1 MTAASSPRVRIHL
14 LRAVNVGGAK
24 LPMAGLRE
32 VAQELGATEVS
43 TYIASG
49 NLLAVP
55 PGEPD
60 AFDRALE
67 KAVEE
72 RFGFFR
78 EVISRSRDEVSAA
91 LAAHPFEVVEPKF
104 SYVTFLTAVPTSAAI
119 ATAREVATGEDRWDV
134 IGREMHVRYA
144 DGAGR
149 PQMKDA
155 TIGRRLGVAGT
166 ARNLNTVQKLIDLT
180 QS

>member
-1 MTAASSPRVRIHL
+1 MRIHL
-14 LRAVNVGGAK
+14 LRAINVGGTAK
-24 LPMAGLRE
+24 LPMAELRE
-32 VAQELGATEVS
+32 IATELGATDTS

-49 NLLAVP
+49 NLLCTPAGDP
-55 PGEPD
+55 E

-67 KAVEE
+67 QAIEA

-78 EVISRSRDEVSAA
+78 DVISRSREEVAAA

-104 SYVTFLTAVPTSAAI
+104 SYVTFLTAEPTTEAVAA
-119 ATAREVATGEDRWDV
+119 ARELPTGDDRWEV

-149 PQMKDA
+149 AQMKDVA
-155 TIGRRLGVAGT
+155 IGRLLGVAGT
-166 ARNLNTVQKLIDLT
+166 ARNLNTVQKLLDLT
-180 QS
+180 A

>member
-1 MTAASSPRVRIHL
+1 MTRRIHL
-14 LRAVNVGGAK
+14 LRAVNVGGAT
-24 LPMAGLRE
+24 LPMADLRDI
-32 VAQELGATEVS
+32 ATGLGATDVS

-49 NLLAVP
+49 NLLGVP
-55 PGEPD
+55 PDDTPRGHA

-67 KAVEE
+67 QAVEE

-78 EVISRSRDEVSAA
+78 EVVSRSRDEVAAA
-91 LAAHPFEVVEPKF
+91 LAAHPFEVIEPKF
-104 SYVTFLTAVPTSAAI
+104 SYVTFLLREPTADALAA
-119 ATAREVATGEDRWDV
+119 AREVPAGDDRWDV

-155 TIGRRLGVAGT
+155 TVARRLGVPGT
-166 ARNLNTVQKLIDLT
+166 ARNLRTVQKLLDLAD
-180 QS
+180 